1 MDTDGRWISLVTP
14 EDLNRSKLE
23 WAKES
28 RSHMQL
34 AGNDNCEDLERWK
47 VYGSRMKKGRKTDIC

>member
-28 RSHMQL
+28 RSHMQFDDV
-34 AGNDNCEDLERWK
+34 GNMLNSVQNLHR
-47 VYGSRMKKGRKTDIC
+47 VYLGRVIS

>member
-28 RSHMQL
+28 RSHMQFDDV
-34 AGNDNCEDLERWK
+34 GNMLNSVQNLHR
-47 VYGSRMKKGRKTDIC
+47 VYLVAALLS